1 MGTHPIFESD
11 FDCLTEQICR
21 NKKSFNSSSF
31 KFRGRRWCPGCK
43 FRDAFRAGMAD
54 DLLCVPDLVGS
65 RDTSPQPIILNQLR
79 HVIAETRIRT
89 RQKFHT
95 FFDESFDKNEKL
107 QRLEYDQDSIVFVS
121 DEAQLIDFNS
131 KPNKSNKRK
140 SSKVESKAEVIEIN
154 STPEVIKIDLEPE
167 VIEIKSE
174 STKSEPDV
182 S

>member
-1 MGTHPIFESD
+1 
-11 FDCLTEQICR
+11 
-21 NKKSFNSSSF
+21 
-31 KFRGRRWCPGCK
+31 
-43 FRDAFRAGMAD
+43 MAD

-140 SSKVESKAEVIEIN
+140 SSKESG
-154 STPEVIKIDLEPE
+154 SFLR
-167 VIEIKSE
+167 
-174 STKSEPDV
+174 
-182 S
+182 